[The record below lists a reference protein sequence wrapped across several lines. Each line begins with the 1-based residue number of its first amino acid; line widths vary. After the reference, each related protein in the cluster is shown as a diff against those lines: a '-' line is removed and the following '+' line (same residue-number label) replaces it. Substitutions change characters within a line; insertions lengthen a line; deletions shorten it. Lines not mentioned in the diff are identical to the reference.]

1 MRRYVS
7 RRMLFACSAVIAG
20 ACSKAE
26 PPADQAAA
34 VAPVPPPVVHVEA
47 ADYSF
52 KAPDTLPSGPTT
64 FHLMNTG
71 KELHHLVLIKA
82 TQAEVMKMKPT
93 DPPPAEVVLLGGP
106 NAAVPGGTAEATVD
120 LTPGEYTMVCFIPG
134 PDGKV
139 HMLSGMMRPLVVTQ
153 GSNAAAMPT
162 PDITVKLTD
171 YAFEIPDTIAAG
183 RHVIRVEDTGPQL
196 HEMVFV
202 KLDSGK
208 TVQDFAAW
216 AAKMAGPPP
225 VAPVNG
231 VSPMTV
237 GQANTVVV
245 DLTPGQY
252 GLICF
257 IEDAKDKKPHFVHG
271 MIKQITV
278 R

>member
-1 MRRYVS
+1 
-7 RRMLFACSAVIAG
+7 
-20 ACSKAE
+20 
-26 PPADQAAA
+26 
-34 VAPVPPPVVHVEA
+34 
-47 ADYSF
+47 
-52 KAPDTLPSGPTT
+52 
-64 FHLMNTG
+64 
-71 KELHHLVLIKA
+71 
-82 TQAEVMKMKPT
+82 
-93 DPPPAEVVLLGGP
+93 
-106 NAAVPGGTAEATVD
+106 
-120 LTPGEYTMVCFIPG
+120 
-134 PDGKV
+134 
-139 HMLSGMMRPLVVTQ
+139 
-153 GSNAAAMPT
+153 
-162 PDITVKLTD
+162 
-171 YAFEIPDTIAAG
+171 
-183 RHVIRVEDTGPQL
+183 
-196 HEMVFV
+196 MVFV